1 MVLNAATDLMAA
13 GKAVAFPEAAA
24 MAQDCIDS
32 GAAQE
37 KLNALIKVSQE
48 QS

>member
-1 MVLNAATDLMAA
+1 MAS
-13 GKAVAFPEAAA
+13 GKAVAFQEAAA
-24 MAQDCIDS
+24 MAQDSIDS

-37 KLNALIKVSQE
+37 KLTSLIKVSQE

>member
-1 MVLNAATDLMAA
+1 MAA
-13 GKAVAFPEAAA
+13 GKAVAFQEAAS
-24 MAQDCIDS
+24 MAQDSIDS

-37 KLNALIKVSQE
+37 KLTSLVKVSQE